1 MKLSANYLQH
11 LRFNRMLTFAISV
24 FLLIV
29 TPGPG
34 VLSTAGFG
42 AAYGFKKSLRYVF
55 GLFLGTNLVFLA
67 VASGLIAILLSIPSL
82 RVFLLF
88 LSTCYLFYLASKIAL
103 AGSNIAFIKAKV
115 PPGITSGVLLQTI
128 NPKAYVVNTT
138 FVSGFAFYQSSFTI
152 ELIIKFFI
160 INSIWIPL
168 HLLWLYAGTVLHELN
183 LSNKNQRVINLMLS
197 FSMIVAVVIS
207 ILYSF

>member
-1 MKLSANYLQH
+1 
-11 LRFNRMLTFAISV
+11 MLTFSITV

-42 AAYGFKKSLRYVF
+42 AAYGYKKSLRYVF

-67 VASGLIAILLSIPSL
+67 VATGLIAILLSIPSL
-82 RVFLLF
+82 RIFLLI
-88 LSTCYLFYLASKIAL
+88 LSTFYLFYLASKIAL
-103 AGSNIAFIKAKV
+103 AGSNIAFIKAKS
-115 PPGITSGVLLQTI
+115 PPGIISGVLLQAI

-138 FVSGFAFYQSSFTI
+138 LVSGFAFYQSSFAI
-152 ELIIKFFI
+152 ELVIKFFI
-160 INSIWIPL
+160 MNSIWIPL
-168 HLLWLYAGTVLHELN
+168 HLLWLYVGTVLHELN
-183 LSNKNQRVINLMLS
+183 LSIKNQRIINLMMSLS
-197 FSMIVAVVIS
+197 MVLVVVIS

>member
-1 MKLSANYLQH
+1 
-11 LRFNRMLTFAISV
+11 MLTFAISV

-42 AAYGFKKSLRYVF
+42 AAYGFKRSLRYVL
-55 GLFLGTNLVFLA
+55 GLFLGTNLVFFA
-67 VASGLIAILLSIPSL
+67 VASGLIAILLSVPSV
-82 RVFLLF
+82 RIFLLV

-103 AGSNIAFIKAKV
+103 AGSNIAFIKAKA
-115 PPGITSGVLLQTI
+115 PPGIVSGILLQAI

-138 FVSGFAFYQSSFTI
+138 FVSGFAFYQSSFVM
-152 ELIIKFFI
+152 ELIIKFMI

-168 HLLWLYAGTVLHELN
+168 HLIWLYVGTVLYELN
-183 LSNKNQRVINLMLS
+183 LTNKNQRIINLMLA
-197 FSMIVAVVIS
+197 FSMIAAVVIS
-207 ILYSF
+207 ISYSF

>member
-1 MKLSANYLQH
+1 
-11 LRFNRMLTFAISV
+11 MLTFAFSV

-42 AAYGFKKSLRYVF
+42 AAYGFNKSLRYVF
-55 GLFLGTNLVFLA
+55 GLFLGTNLVFFA
-67 VASGLIAILLSIPSL
+67 VATGLIAILLSLPSL
-82 RVFLLF
+82 RIFLLV

-103 AGSNIAFIKAKV
+103 AGSKISFIKAKS
-115 PPGITSGVLLQTI
+115 PPGIISGILLQAI

-138 FVSGFAFYQSSFTI
+138 FVSGFAFYQSNFAV

-160 INSIWIPL
+160 MNSIWIPL
-168 HLLWLYAGTVLHELN
+168 HLLWLYVGTVLYELN
-183 LSNKNQRVINLMLS
+183 LSNRNQRIINIMMSISMVI
-197 FSMIVAVVIS
+197 VVVIS

>member
-1 MKLSANYLQH
+1 
-11 LRFNRMLTFAISV
+11 MLTFAITV

-42 AAYGFKKSLRYVF
+42 AAYGYKKSLRYVF

-67 VASGLIAILLSIPSL
+67 VATGLIAILLSIPSL
-82 RVFLLF
+82 RIFLLI
-88 LSTCYLFYLASKIAL
+88 LSTFYLFYLASKIAL
-103 AGSNIAFIKAKV
+103 AGSNIAFIKAKS
-115 PPGITSGVLLQTI
+115 PPGIISGVLLQAI

-138 FVSGFAFYQSSFTI
+138 LVSGFAFYQSSFAI
-152 ELIIKFFI
+152 ELVIKFFI
-160 INSIWIPL
+160 MNSIWIPL
-168 HLLWLYAGTVLHELN
+168 LLLWLYVGTVLHELN
-183 LSNKNQRVINLMLS
+183 LSIKNQRIINLMMSLS
-197 FSMIVAVVIS
+197 MVLVVVIS

>member
-1 MKLSANYLQH
+1 
-11 LRFNRMLTFAISV
+11 MLTFAISV

-42 AAYGFKKSLRYVF
+42 AAYGFKKSLRYVI

-67 VASGLIAILLSIPSL
+67 VASGLIAVLMSVPSV
-82 RVFLLF
+82 RIFLLF

-103 AGSNIAFIKAKV
+103 AGSNIAFIKAKA
-115 PPGITSGVLLQTI
+115 PPGIISGILLQAI

-138 FVSGFAFYQSSFTI
+138 FVSGFAFYQSSFVM
-152 ELIIKFFI
+152 ELIIKFLI

-168 HLLWLYAGTVLHELN
+168 HLIWLYVGTVLHELN
-183 LSNKNQRVINLMLS
+183 LTNKNQRIINLMLA
-197 FSMIVAVVIS
+197 FSMIAAVVIS
-207 ILYSF
+207 ISYSF

>member
-1 MKLSANYLQH
+1 
-11 LRFNRMLTFAISV
+11 MLTFAITV

-42 AAYGFKKSLRYVF
+42 AAYGYKKSLRYVF

-67 VASGLIAILLSIPSL
+67 VATGLIAILLSIPSL
-82 RVFLLF
+82 RIFLLI
-88 LSTCYLFYLASKIAL
+88 LSTFYFFYLASKIAL
-103 AGSNIAFIKAKV
+103 AGSNIAFIKAKS
-115 PPGITSGVLLQTI
+115 PPGIISGVLLQAI

-138 FVSGFAFYQSSFTI
+138 LVSGFAFYQSSFAI
-152 ELIIKFFI
+152 ELVIKFFI
-160 INSIWIPL
+160 MNSIWIPL
-168 HLLWLYAGTVLHELN
+168 HLLWLYIGTVLHELN
-183 LSNKNQRVINLMLS
+183 LSIKNQRIINLMMSLS
-197 FSMIVAVVIS
+197 MVLVVVIS

>member
-1 MKLSANYLQH
+1 
-11 LRFNRMLTFAISV
+11 MLTFAISV
-24 FLLIV
+24 FLLII

-42 AAYGFKKSLRYVF
+42 AAYGFNKSLRYVF
-55 GLFLGTNLVFLA
+55 GLFLGTNLVFFA
-67 VASGLIAILLSIPSL
+67 VATGLIAILLSLPSL
-82 RVFLLF
+82 RIFLLI

-103 AGSNIAFIKAKV
+103 AGSKISFIKAKS
-115 PPGITSGVLLQTI
+115 PPGIISGILLQAI

-138 FVSGFAFYQSSFTI
+138 FVSGFAFYQSSFAV

-160 INSIWIPL
+160 MNSIWIPL
-168 HLLWLYAGTVLHELN
+168 HLLWLYVGTVLYELN
-183 LSNKNQRVINLMLS
+183 LSNRNQRIINLMMS
-197 FSMIVAVVIS
+197 ISMVIVVVNS

>member
-1 MKLSANYLQH
+1 
-11 LRFNRMLTFAISV
+11 MLTFAISV
-24 FLLIV
+24 FLLII

-42 AAYGFKKSLRYVF
+42 AAYGFKQSLRYVF

-67 VASGLIAILLSIPSL
+67 VASGLIAVLLSIPSL
-82 RVFLLF
+82 RIFLLF
-88 LSTCYLFYLASKIAL
+88 VSTCYLFYLASKIAL
-103 AGSNIAFIKAKV
+103 AGSNIAFIKAKA
-115 PPGITSGVLLQTI
+115 PPGITSGVLLQAI

-138 FVSGFAFYQSSFTI
+138 FVSGFAFYQSSFAI

-160 INSIWIPL
+160 INAIWIPL
-168 HLLWLYAGTVLHELN
+168 HLVWLYAGTVLHDLN
-183 LSNKNQRVINLMLS
+183 LSNKNQRIINLMLS
-197 FSMIVAVVIS
+197 FSMIAAVVIS

>member
-1 MKLSANYLQH
+1 
-11 LRFNRMLTFAISV
+11 MLTFAISV

-42 AAYGFKKSLRYVF
+42 AAYGFKKSSRYVF

-82 RVFLLF
+82 RIFLLF

>member
-1 MKLSANYLQH
+1 
-11 LRFNRMLTFAISV
+11 MLTFAISV

-42 AAYGFKKSLRYVF
+42 AAYGFKKSLRYVI
-55 GLFLGTNLVFLA
+55 GLFLGTNLVFFA
-67 VASGLIAILLSIPSL
+67 VASGLIAVLMSVPSV
-82 RVFLLF
+82 RIFLLV

-103 AGSNIAFIKAKV
+103 AGSNIAFIKAKA
-115 PPGITSGVLLQTI
+115 PPGIISGILLQAI

-138 FVSGFAFYQSSFTI
+138 FVSGFAFYQSSFVM
-152 ELIIKFFI
+152 ELIIKFLI

-168 HLLWLYAGTVLHELN
+168 HLIWLYVGTVLHELN
-183 LSNKNQRVINLMLS
+183 LTNKNQRIINLMLA
-197 FSMIVAVVIS
+197 FSMIAAVVIS
-207 ILYSF
+207 ISYSF

>member
-1 MKLSANYLQH
+1 
-11 LRFNRMLTFAISV
+11 MLTFAITV

-42 AAYGFKKSLRYVF
+42 AAYGYKKSLRYVF

-67 VASGLIAILLSIPSL
+67 VATGLIAILLSIPSL
-82 RVFLLF
+82 RIFLLI
-88 LSTCYLFYLASKIAL
+88 LSTFYLFYLASKIAL
-103 AGSNIAFIKAKV
+103 AGSHIAFIKAKS
-115 PPGITSGVLLQTI
+115 PPGIISGVLLQAI

-138 FVSGFAFYQSSFTI
+138 LVSGFAFYQSSFAI
-152 ELIIKFFI
+152 ELVIKFFI
-160 INSIWIPL
+160 MNSIWIPL
-168 HLLWLYAGTVLHELN
+168 HLLWLYVGTVLHELN
-183 LSNKNQRVINLMLS
+183 LSIKNQRIINLMMSLS
-197 FSMIVAVVIS
+197 MVLVVVIS

>member
-1 MKLSANYLQH
+1 
-11 LRFNRMLTFAISV
+11 MLTFAISV

-42 AAYGFKKSLRYVF
+42 AAYGFKKSLSYVF

-67 VASGLIAILLSIPSL
+67 VASGLIAVLLSIPSL
-82 RVFLLF
+82 RIFLLI

-103 AGSNIAFIKAKV
+103 AGSNIAFIKAKA
-115 PPGITSGVLLQTI
+115 PPGITSGVLLQVI

-138 FVSGFAFYQSSFTI
+138 FVSGFAFYQSSFAI

-160 INSIWIPL
+160 INAIWIPL
-168 HLLWLYAGTVLHELN
+168 HLIWLYAGTILHDLN
-183 LSNKNQRVINLMLS
+183 LSNKNQRIINLMLS
-197 FSMIVAVVIS
+197 FSMIAAVVIS

>member
-1 MKLSANYLQH
+1 
-11 LRFNRMLTFAISV
+11 MLTFAISV
-24 FLLIV
+24 FLLII

-42 AAYGFKKSLRYVF
+42 AAYGFKQSLRYVF

-67 VASGLIAILLSIPSL
+67 VASGLIAVLLSVPSL
-82 RVFLLF
+82 RIFLLV
-88 LSTCYLFYLASKIAL
+88 LSTCYLLYLASKIAL
-103 AGSNIAFIKAKV
+103 AGSNIAFVKVKA
-115 PPGITSGVLLQTI
+115 PPGIASGVLLQAI

-138 FVSGFAFYQSSFTI
+138 FVSGFAFYQSSFAI
-152 ELIIKFFI
+152 ELIIKFLI

-168 HLLWLYAGTVLHELN
+168 HFLWLYAGTVLHELN
-183 LSNKNQRVINLMLS
+183 LSNKNQRIINLMLS
-197 FSMIVAVVIS
+197 FSMIAAVVIS

>member
-1 MKLSANYLQH
+1 
-11 LRFNRMLTFAISV
+11 MLTFAITV

-42 AAYGFKKSLRYVF
+42 AAYGYKKSLRYVF

-67 VASGLIAILLSIPSL
+67 VATGLIAILLSIPSL
-82 RVFLLF
+82 RIFLLI
-88 LSTCYLFYLASKIAL
+88 LSTFYLFYLASKIAL
-103 AGSNIAFIKAKV
+103 AGSNIAFIKAKS
-115 PPGITSGVLLQTI
+115 PPGIISGVLLQAI

-138 FVSGFAFYQSSFTI
+138 LVSGFAFYQSSFVI
-152 ELIIKFFI
+152 ELVIKFFI
-160 INSIWIPL
+160 MNSIWIPL
-168 HLLWLYAGTVLHELN
+168 HLLWLYVGTVLHELN
-183 LSNKNQRVINLMLS
+183 LSIKNQRIINLMMSLS
-197 FSMIVAVVIS
+197 MVLVVVIS

>member
-1 MKLSANYLQH
+1 
-11 LRFNRMLTFAISV
+11 MLTFAISV

-55 GLFLGTNLVFLA
+55 GLFLGTNLVFFA
-67 VASGLIAILLSIPSL
+67 VATGLIAILLSIPSS
-82 RVFLLF
+82 RIFLLI

-103 AGSNIAFIKAKV
+103 AGSNIAFVKAKS
-115 PPGITSGVLLQTI
+115 PPGIISGILLQAI

-138 FVSGFAFYQSSFTI
+138 FVSGFAFYQSSFAL

-160 INSIWIPL
+160 MNSIWIPL
-168 HLLWLYAGTVLHELN
+168 HLLWLYVGTVLHELN
-183 LSNKNQRVINLMLS
+183 LSNRNQRIINIMMS
-197 FSMIVAVVIS
+197 ISMVVVVVIS

>member
-1 MKLSANYLQH
+1 
-11 LRFNRMLTFAISV
+11 MLTFAISV
-24 FLLIV
+24 FLLII

-55 GLFLGTNLVFLA
+55 GLFLGTNLVFFA
-67 VASGLIAILLSIPSL
+67 VATGLIAILLSIPSL
-82 RVFLLF
+82 RIFLLI

-103 AGSNIAFIKAKV
+103 AGSKISFIKAKS
-115 PPGITSGVLLQTI
+115 PPGIISGILLQAI

-138 FVSGFAFYQSSFTI
+138 FVSGFAFYQSNFAL

-160 INSIWIPL
+160 MNSIWIPL
-168 HLLWLYAGTVLHELN
+168 HLLWLYVGTVLHELN
-183 LSNKNQRVINLMLS
+183 LSNRNQRIINIMMS
-197 FSMIVAVVIS
+197 ISMVVVVVIS

>member
-1 MKLSANYLQH
+1 
-11 LRFNRMLTFAISV
+11 MLTFAFSV

-42 AAYGFKKSLRYVF
+42 AAYGFNKSLRYVF
-55 GLFLGTNLVFLA
+55 GLFLGTNLVFFA
-67 VASGLIAILLSIPSL
+67 VATGLIAILLSIPSL
-82 RVFLLF
+82 RIFLLI

-103 AGSNIAFIKAKV
+103 AGSKISFIKAKS
-115 PPGITSGVLLQTI
+115 PPGIISGILLQAI

-138 FVSGFAFYQSSFTI
+138 FVSGFAFYQSSFAV

-160 INSIWIPL
+160 MNSIWIPL
-168 HLLWLYAGTVLHELN
+168 HLLWLYVGTVLHELN
-183 LSNKNQRVINLMLS
+183 LSNRNQRIINLMMS
-197 FSMIVAVVIS
+197 ISMVIVVVIS

>member
-1 MKLSANYLQH
+1 
-11 LRFNRMLTFAISV
+11 MLTFAISV

-42 AAYGFKKSLRYVF
+42 AAYGFKKSLRYVL
-55 GLFLGTNLVFLA
+55 GLFLGPNLVFFA
-67 VASGLIAILLSIPSL
+67 VASGLIAILLSVPTVRI
-82 RVFLLF
+82 FLLV

-103 AGSNIAFIKAKV
+103 AGSNITFIKAKA
-115 PPGITSGVLLQTI
+115 PPGIVSGILLQAI

-138 FVSGFAFYQSSFTI
+138 FVSGFAFYQSSFVM
-152 ELIIKFFI
+152 ELIIKFLI

-168 HLLWLYAGTVLHELN
+168 HLIWLYVGTVLHELN
-183 LSNKNQRVINLMLS
+183 LTNKNQRIINLMLA
-197 FSMIVAVVIS
+197 FSMIAAVIIS
-207 ILYSF
+207 ISYSF

>member
-1 MKLSANYLQH
+1 
-11 LRFNRMLTFAISV
+11 MLTFAISV

-67 VASGLIAILLSIPSL
+67 VASGLIAILLSVPSV
-82 RVFLLF
+82 RIFLLV

-103 AGSNIAFIKAKV
+103 AGSNIAFIKAKA
-115 PPGITSGVLLQTI
+115 PPGIVSGILLQAI

-138 FVSGFAFYQSSFTI
+138 FVSGFAFYQSSFVM
-152 ELIIKFFI
+152 ELIIKFLI

-168 HLLWLYAGTVLHELN
+168 HLIWLYVGTVLYELN
-183 LSNKNQRVINLMLS
+183 LIDKKQRIINLMLA
-197 FSMIVAVVIS
+197 FSMIAAVVIS
-207 ILYSF
+207 ISYSF

>member
-1 MKLSANYLQH
+1 
-11 LRFNRMLTFAISV
+11 MLTFAITV

-42 AAYGFKKSLRYVF
+42 AAYGYKKSLRYVF

-67 VASGLIAILLSIPSL
+67 VATGLIAILLSIPSL
-82 RVFLLF
+82 RIFLLV
-88 LSTCYLFYLASKIAL
+88 LSTFYLFYLASKIAL
-103 AGSNIAFIKAKV
+103 AGSNIAFIKAKS
-115 PPGITSGVLLQTI
+115 PPGIISGVLLQAI

-138 FVSGFAFYQSSFTI
+138 LVSGFAFYQSSFAI
-152 ELIIKFFI
+152 ELVIKFFI
-160 INSIWIPL
+160 MNSIWIPL
-168 HLLWLYAGTVLHELN
+168 HLLWLYVGTVLHELN
-183 LSNKNQRVINLMLS
+183 LSIKNQRIINLMMSLS
-197 FSMIVAVVIS
+197 MVLVVVIS

>member
-1 MKLSANYLQH
+1 
-11 LRFNRMLTFAISV
+11 MLTFAITV

-42 AAYGFKKSLRYVF
+42 AAYGYKKSLRYVF

-67 VASGLIAILLSIPSL
+67 VATGLIAILLSIPSL
-82 RVFLLF
+82 RIFLLI
-88 LSTCYLFYLASKIAL
+88 LSTCYLFYLAAKIAL
-103 AGSNIAFIKAKV
+103 AGSNIAFIKAKS
-115 PPGITSGVLLQTI
+115 PPGIISGVLLQTI

-138 FVSGFAFYQSSFTI
+138 LVSGFAFYQSSFAI
-152 ELIIKFFI
+152 ELVIKFFI
-160 INSIWIPL
+160 MNSIWIPL
-168 HLLWLYAGTVLHELN
+168 HLLWLYVGTVLHELN
-183 LSNKNQRVINLMLS
+183 LSIKNQRIINLMMSLS
-197 FSMIVAVVIS
+197 MVLVVVIS

>member
-1 MKLSANYLQH
+1 
-11 LRFNRMLTFAISV
+11 MLTFAISV

-55 GLFLGTNLVFLA
+55 GLFLGTNLVFFA
-67 VASGLIAILLSIPSL
+67 VATGLIAILLSIPSL
-82 RVFLLF
+82 RIFLLI

-103 AGSNIAFIKAKV
+103 AGSNIAFIKAKS
-115 PPGITSGVLLQTI
+115 PPGIISGILLQAI

-138 FVSGFAFYQSSFTI
+138 FASGFAFYQSSFAL

-160 INSIWIPL
+160 MNSIWIPL
-168 HLLWLYAGTVLHELN
+168 HLLWLYVGTVLHELN
-183 LSNKNQRVINLMLS
+183 LSNRNQRIINIMMS
-197 FSMIVAVVIS
+197 VSMVVVVVIS

>member
-1 MKLSANYLQH
+1 
-11 LRFNRMLTFAISV
+11 MLTFAISV
-24 FLLIV
+24 FLLII

-42 AAYGFKKSLRYVF
+42 AAYGFKQSLRYVF

-67 VASGLIAILLSIPSL
+67 VASGLIAVLLSVPSL
-82 RVFLLF
+82 RIFLLVV
-88 LSTCYLFYLASKIAL
+88 STCYLLYLASKIAL
-103 AGSNIAFIKAKV
+103 AGSNIAFKKAKA
-115 PPGITSGVLLQTI
+115 PPGSASGVLLQTI

-138 FVSGFAFYQSSFTI
+138 FVSGFAFYQSSFAI
-152 ELIIKFFI
+152 ELIIKFLI

-168 HLLWLYAGTVLHELN
+168 HFLWLYAGTVLHELN
-183 LSNKNQRVINLMLS
+183 LSNKNQRIINLMLS
-197 FSMIVAVVIS
+197 FSMIAAVVIS

>member
-1 MKLSANYLQH
+1 
-11 LRFNRMLTFAISV
+11 MLTFAISV

-42 AAYGFKKSLRYVF
+42 AAYGFKKSLKYVF

-168 HLLWLYAGTVLHELN
+168 HLLWLYAGTVLYELN

>member
-1 MKLSANYLQH
+1 
-11 LRFNRMLTFAISV
+11 MLTFAISV
-24 FLLIV
+24 FLLII

-42 AAYGFKKSLRYVF
+42 AAYGFNKSLRYVF
-55 GLFLGTNLVFLA
+55 GLFLGTNLVFFA
-67 VASGLIAILLSIPSL
+67 VATGLIAILLSLPSL
-82 RVFLLF
+82 RIFLLI

-103 AGSNIAFIKAKV
+103 AGSKISFIKAKS
-115 PPGITSGVLLQTI
+115 PPGIISGILLQAI

-138 FVSGFAFYQSSFTI
+138 FVSGFAFYQSSFAV

-160 INSIWIPL
+160 MNSIWIPL
-168 HLLWLYAGTVLHELN
+168 HLLWLYVGTVLYELN
-183 LSNKNQRVINLMLS
+183 LSNRNQRIINLMMS
-197 FSMIVAVVIS
+197 ISMVIVVVIS

>member
-1 MKLSANYLQH
+1 
-11 LRFNRMLTFAISV
+11 MLTFAITV

-42 AAYGFKKSLRYVF
+42 AAYGYKKSLRYVF

-67 VASGLIAILLSIPSL
+67 VATGLIAILLSIPSL
-82 RVFLLF
+82 RIFLLI
-88 LSTCYLFYLASKIAL
+88 LSTFYLFYLASKIAL
-103 AGSNIAFIKAKV
+103 AGSNIAFIKAKS
-115 PPGITSGVLLQTI
+115 PPGIISGVLLQAI

-138 FVSGFAFYQSSFTI
+138 LVSGFAFYQSSFAI
-152 ELIIKFFI
+152 ELVIKFFI
-160 INSIWIPL
+160 MNSIWIPL
-168 HLLWLYAGTVLHELN
+168 HLLWLYVGTVLHELN
-183 LSNKNQRVINLMLS
+183 LSIKNQKIINLMMSLS
-197 FSMIVAVVIS
+197 MVLVVVIS

>member
-1 MKLSANYLQH
+1 
-11 LRFNRMLTFAISV
+11 MLTFAISV

-42 AAYGFKKSLRYVF
+42 AAYGFKKSLSYVF

-67 VASGLIAILLSIPSL
+67 VASGLIAVLFSIPSL
-82 RVFLLF
+82 RIFLLI

-103 AGSNIAFIKAKV
+103 AGSNIAFIKAKA
-115 PPGITSGVLLQTI
+115 PPGITSGVLLQVI

-138 FVSGFAFYQSSFTI
+138 FVSGFAFYQSSFAI

-160 INSIWIPL
+160 INAIWIPL
-168 HLLWLYAGTVLHELN
+168 HLLWLYAGTVLHDLN
-183 LSNKNQRVINLMLS
+183 LSNRNQRIINLMLS
-197 FSMIVAVVIS
+197 FSMIAAVVIS

>member
-1 MKLSANYLQH
+1 
-11 LRFNRMLTFAISV
+11 MLTFAISV

-55 GLFLGTNLVFLA
+55 GLFLGTNLVFFA
-67 VASGLIAILLSIPSL
+67 VATGLIAILLSIPSL
-82 RVFLLF
+82 RIFLLI

-103 AGSNIAFIKAKV
+103 AGSNIAFVKAKS
-115 PPGITSGVLLQTI
+115 PPGVISGILLQAI

-138 FVSGFAFYQSSFTI
+138 FVSGFAFYQSSFAV

-160 INSIWIPL
+160 MNSIWIPL
-168 HLLWLYAGTVLHELN
+168 HLLWLYVGTVLHELN
-183 LSNKNQRVINLMLS
+183 LSNRNQRIINIMMS
-197 FSMIVAVVIS
+197 VSMVVVVVIS

>member
-1 MKLSANYLQH
+1 
-11 LRFNRMLTFAISV
+11 MLTFAISV

-67 VASGLIAILLSIPSL
+67 IASGLTALLFSIPSL
-82 RVFLLF
+82 RIILLF
-88 LSTCYLFYLASKIAL
+88 LSTFYLFYLASKIAL
-103 AGSNIAFIKAKV
+103 AGSNIAFINAKTA
-115 PPGITSGVLLQTI
+115 PGITSGVLLQVI

-138 FVSGFAFYQSSFTI
+138 FVSGFAFYQSSFAI

-160 INSIWIPL
+160 INAIWIPL
-168 HLLWLYAGTVLHELN
+168 HLLWLYAGTVLHDLN
-183 LSNKNQRVINLMLS
+183 LSNRNQRIINLMLS
-197 FSMIVAVVIS
+197 FSMIAAVVIS

>member
-1 MKLSANYLQH
+1 
-11 LRFNRMLTFAISV
+11 MLTFAISV

-42 AAYGFKKSLRYVF
+42 GAYGFKKSLSYVF
-55 GLFLGTNLVFLA
+55 GLFLGTNLVYLA
-67 VASGLIAILLSIPSL
+67 VASGLIAVLLSIPSL
-82 RVFLLF
+82 RIFLLI

-103 AGSNIAFIKAKV
+103 AGSNIAFIKAKA
-115 PPGITSGVLLQTI
+115 PPGITSGILLQVI

-138 FVSGFAFYQSSFTI
+138 FVSGFAFYQSSFAI

-160 INSIWIPL
+160 INAIWIPL
-168 HLLWLYAGTVLHELN
+168 HFLWLYVGTVLHELN
-183 LSNKNQRVINLMLS
+183 LSNKNQGS
-197 FSMIVAVVIS
+197 S
-207 ILYSF
+207 I

>member
-1 MKLSANYLQH
+1 
-11 LRFNRMLTFAISV
+11 MLTFAITV

-42 AAYGFKKSLRYVF
+42 AAYGYKKSLRYVF

-67 VASGLIAILLSIPSL
+67 VSTGLIAILISIPSL
-82 RVFLLF
+82 RIFLLI
-88 LSTCYLFYLASKIAL
+88 LSTCYLFYLAAKIAL
-103 AGSNIAFIKAKV
+103 AGSNIAFIKAKS
-115 PPGITSGVLLQTI
+115 PPGIISGVLLQAI

-138 FVSGFAFYQSSFTI
+138 LVSGFAFYQSSFAL
-152 ELIIKFFI
+152 ELVIKFFI
-160 INSIWIPL
+160 MNSIWIPL
-168 HLLWLYAGTVLHELN
+168 HLLWLYVGTVLHELN
-183 LSNKNQRVINLMLS
+183 LSIKNQRIINLMMSLS
-197 FSMIVAVVIS
+197 MVLVVVIS